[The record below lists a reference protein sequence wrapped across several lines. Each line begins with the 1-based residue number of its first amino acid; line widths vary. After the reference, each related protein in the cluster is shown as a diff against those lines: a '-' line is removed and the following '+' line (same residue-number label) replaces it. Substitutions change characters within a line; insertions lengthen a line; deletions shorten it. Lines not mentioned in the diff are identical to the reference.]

1 MSNLFFASA
10 LLPRGWAEDVL
21 VRLDGRGRIAAIE
34 TGAPCPPGAERF
46 AGAAVAGIANL
57 HSHAH
62 QRAIAG
68 LGESSGDGS
77 DSFWS
82 WREVMYRALDRMDP
96 DDFEAVAAQLYVE
109 TLKAG
114 FTAVAEFHYLH
125 HDRDGRPY
133 ADPAETSHRAVAA
146 ARAAGLPI
154 TLLPVLYNASGFGGA
169 APTAGQRRFIHDGD
183 GFQRLTERLR
193 AAYGDADDVR
203 LGIAPH
209 SLRAVPE
216 ALLAET
222 VAAHTAANPAGP
234 IHIHIAEQRKEVED
248 SLAFSGRRPVE
259 WLLERHAPDSRW
271 CLIHATHMTESEVAA
286 VAASGAVAGLCPT
299 TEANLGDGFFAADS
313 YMARGGRW
321 GIGSDSHISVS
332 PVEDLR
338 WLEYGARLTSGRRTV
353 LAGGPRRS
361 TARRLVEDAQAG
373 GAQATGFEAGRLAPG
388 RRADIVVL
396 DTAHPLLAARKGD
409 ALLDSWI
416 FAGNANLV
424 RDVVIAGRTV
434 VRDRRHPREDAIA
447 ERFTHT
453 LGRLLG

>member
-10 LLPRGWAEDVL
+10 LLPDGWAEDVL
-21 VRLDGRGRIAAIE
+21 VTTDEHGRILSATPEAA
-34 TGAPCPPGAERF
+34 CPTGAERF

-68 LGESSGDGS
+68 MGESSGEGS

-96 DDFEAVAAQLYVE
+96 EDFEAVAAQLYVE

-114 FTAVAEFHYLH
+114 FTAIAEFHYLH
-125 HDRDGRPY
+125 HDRDGSAY
-133 ADPAETSHRAVAA
+133 TDPAEMSHRAVAA
-146 ARAAGLPI
+146 ARSAGLPI
-154 TLLPVLYNASGFGGA
+154 ALLPVLYNSSGFGGTP
-169 APTAGQRRFIHDGD
+169 PTAGQRRFIHDGA
-183 GFQRLTERLR
+183 GFARLTTALR
-193 AAYGDADDVR
+193 SAYGGSSDVR

-209 SLRAVPE
+209 SLRAVPDE
-216 ALLAET
+216 LLTET
-222 VAAHTAANPAGP
+222 VAANPQGP

-248 SLAFSGRRPVE
+248 SLAHRNRRPVE
-259 WLLERHAPDSRW
+259 HLLETQPVDGRW
-271 CLIHATHMTESEVAA
+271 CLIHATHMTEAEVAG

-299 TEANLGDGFFAADS
+299 TEANLGDGFFAAES
-313 YMARGGRW
+313 YMGQGGRW

-353 LAGGPRRS
+353 LAGGSRRS

-373 GAQATGFEAGRLAPG
+373 GAQATGFEAGRIATGL
-388 RRADIVVL
+388 RADIVVL
-396 DTAHPLLAARKGD
+396 DTDHPLLAARKGD
-409 ALLDSWI
+409 ALLDGWI
-416 FAGNANLV
+416 FAGNTSLV
-424 RDVVIAGRTV
+424 RDVMIAGRTV
-434 VRDRRHPREDAIA
+434 VRDRRHPREEEIA
-447 ERFTHT
+447 DRFKNT

>member
-10 LLPRGWAEDVL
+10 LLPDGWAEDVL
-21 VRLDGRGRIAAIE
+21 VTTDERGRIVSATPGAA
-34 TGAPCPPGAERF
+34 CPADAERF

-68 LGESSGDGS
+68 MGESSGEGS

-82 WREVMYRALDRMDP
+82 WREVMYRALDRMEP
-96 DDFEAVAAQLYVE
+96 EDFEAVAAQLYVE

-125 HDRDGRPY
+125 HDRDGSAY
-133 ADPAETSHRAVAA
+133 ADPAEMSHRAVAA
-146 ARAAGLPI
+146 ARTAGLPI
-154 TLLPVLYNASGFGGA
+154 TLLPVLYNASGFGGT
-169 APTAGQRRFIHDGD
+169 PSTAGQRRFIHDGA
-183 GFQRLTERLR
+183 GFARLTEALR
-193 AAYGDADDVR
+193 GAYGESSDVR

-209 SLRAVPE
+209 SLRAVPDG
-216 ALLAET
+216 LLTET
-222 VAAHTAANPAGP
+222 VAANPQGP
-234 IHIHIAEQRKEVED
+234 IHIHIAEQRREVED
-248 SLAFSGRRPVE
+248 CLAFRSRRPVE
-259 WLLERHAPDSRW
+259 HLLETQPVDGRW
-271 CLIHATHMTESEVAA
+271 CLIHATHMTDAEVAG

-313 YMARGGRW
+313 YMAQGGRW

-373 GAQATGFEAGRLAPG
+373 GAQATGFEAGRIAAGL
-388 RRADIVVL
+388 RADLVVL
-396 DTAHPLLAARKGD
+396 DTDHPLLAARRGD
-409 ALLDSWI
+409 ALLDGWI
-416 FAGNANLV
+416 FAGNAPLV
-424 RDVVIAGRTV
+424 RDVVIAGRAI
-434 VRDRRHPREDAIA
+434 VRDRRHPREEEIA
-447 ERFTHT
+447 DRFKKT

>member
-10 LLPRGWAEDVL
+10 LLPQGWAEDVTI
-21 VRLDGRGRIAAIE
+21 RIDDRGRIAAIA

-46 AGAAVAGIANL
+46 TGAAVAGIANL

-68 LGESSGDGS
+68 MGEASGAGS

-82 WREVMYRALDRMDP
+82 WRDVMYRALDRMQP

-125 HDRDGRPY
+125 HDRDGSPY
-133 ADPAETSHRAVAA
+133 ADPAEMSHRAVAA
-146 ARAAGLPI
+146 ARAVGLPI

-169 APTAGQRRFIHDGD
+169 APTAGQRRFIQDGN
-183 GFQRLTERLR
+183 GFNRLTEALR
-193 AAYGDADDVR
+193 DAYGKADDVW

-216 ALLAET
+216 GLLAET
-222 VAAHTAANPAGP
+222 IAAHATANPAGP
-234 IHIHIAEQRKEVED
+234 IHIHIAEQLREVED
-248 SLAFSGRRPVE
+248 CLAFSGRRPVE
-259 WLLERHAPDSRW
+259 WLAERHALDGRW

-286 VAASGAVAGLCPT
+286 VAASGAIAGLCPT
-299 TEANLGDGFFAADS
+299 TEANLGDGFFAAES
-313 YMARGGRW
+313 YMASGGRW

-332 PVEDLR
+332 PVEELR

-353 LAGGPRRS
+353 LAGGPNRS

-373 GAQATGFEAGRLAPG
+373 GAQACGFESGRLAPG
-388 RRADIVVL
+388 LRADIVVL
-396 DTAHPLLAARKGD
+396 DTDHPLLAARRGD

-424 RDVVIAGRTV
+424 RDVLIAGRPV
-434 VRDRRHPREDAIA
+434 IRDRRHPRETEIA
-447 ERFTHT
+447 ERYTHT

>member
-10 LLPRGWAEDVL
+10 LLPDGWAENVL
-21 VRLDGRGRIAAIE
+21 VTVDERGRIFSATPNAA
-34 TGAPCPPGAERF
+34 CPTDAERF

-68 LGESSGDGS
+68 MGESSGEGS

-82 WREVMYRALDRMDP
+82 WREVMYRALDRMEP
-96 DDFEAVAAQLYVE
+96 EDFEAVAAQLYVE

-125 HDRDGRPY
+125 HDRDGRAY
-133 ADPAETSHRAVAA
+133 ADPAEMSHRAVAA
-146 ARAAGLPI
+146 ARTAGLPI
-154 TLLPVLYNASGFGGA
+154 TLLPVLYNASGFGA
-169 APTAGQRRFIHDGD
+169 TPPTAGQRRFIHHGA
-183 GFQRLTERLR
+183 GFARLTEALR
-193 AAYGDADDVR
+193 GAYGEDDDVR

-209 SLRAVPE
+209 SLRAVPDG
-216 ALLAET
+216 LLTET
-222 VAAHTAANPAGP
+222 VAAHATGP
-234 IHIHIAEQRKEVED
+234 IHIHIAEQRREVED
-248 SLAFSGRRPVE
+248 CLAHHGRRPVE
-259 WLLERHAPDSRW
+259 HLLDTQPVDGRW
-271 CLIHATHMTESEVAA
+271 CLIHATHMTDAEVTG

-313 YMARGGRW
+313 YMGQGGRW

-373 GAQATGFEAGRLAPG
+373 GAQATGFEAGRIAAGL
-388 RRADIVVL
+388 RADIVVL
-396 DTAHPLLAARKGD
+396 DTDHPLLAARKGN
-409 ALLDSWI
+409 ALLDGWI
-416 FAGNANLV
+416 FAGNASLV
-424 RDVVIAGRTV
+424 RDVVIAGRAI
-434 VRDRRHPREDAIA
+434 VRDRRHPREDEIA
-447 ERFTHT
+447 DRFKKT

>member
-10 LLPRGWAEDVL
+10 LLPDGWAEDVL
-21 VRLDGRGRIAAIE
+21 VTTDERGRIVSATPGAA
-34 TGAPCPPGAERF
+34 CPADAERF

-68 LGESSGDGS
+68 MGESSGEGS

-82 WREVMYRALDRMDP
+82 WREVMYRALDRMEP
-96 DDFEAVAAQLYVE
+96 EDFEAVAAQLYVE

-125 HDRDGRPY
+125 HDRDGSAY
-133 ADPAETSHRAVAA
+133 ADPAEMSHRAVAA
-146 ARAAGLPI
+146 ARTAGLPI
-154 TLLPVLYNASGFGGA
+154 TLLPVLYNASGFGGTP
-169 APTAGQRRFIHDGD
+169 PTAGQRRFIHDGA
-183 GFQRLTERLR
+183 GFARLTEALR
-193 AAYGDADDVR
+193 GAYGESSDVR

-209 SLRAVPE
+209 SLRAVPDG
-216 ALLAET
+216 LLTET
-222 VAAHTAANPAGP
+222 VAANPQGP
-234 IHIHIAEQRKEVED
+234 IHIHIAEQRREVED
-248 SLAFSGRRPVE
+248 CLAFRSRRPVE
-259 WLLERHAPDSRW
+259 HLLETQPVDGRW
-271 CLIHATHMTESEVAA
+271 CLIHATHMTDAEVAG

-299 TEANLGDGFFAADS
+299 TEANLGDGFFAAES
-313 YMARGGRW
+313 YMAQGGRW

-373 GAQATGFEAGRLAPG
+373 GAQATGFEAGRIAAGL
-388 RRADIVVL
+388 RADLVVL
-396 DTAHPLLAARKGD
+396 DTDHPLLAARRGD
-409 ALLDSWI
+409 ALLDGWI
-416 FAGNANLV
+416 FAGNAPLV
-424 RDVVIAGRTV
+424 RDVVIAGRAI
-434 VRDRRHPREDAIA
+434 VRDRRHPREEEIA
-447 ERFTHT
+447 DRFKKT

>member
-1 MSNLFFASA
+1 MSNLFFGSA
-10 LLPRGWAEDVL
+10 LLPQGWADDVL
-21 VRLDGRGRIAAIE
+21 VRLDGRGRIAGIE
-34 TGAPCPPGAERF
+34 TNAPCPPGAERF
-46 AGAAVAGIANL
+46 DGAAVAGIANL

-68 LGESSGDGS
+68 MGESSGDGAA

-82 WREVMYRALDRMDP
+82 WRDVMYRALDRMEP
-96 DDFEAVAAQLYVE
+96 EDFEAVAAQLYVE

-125 HDRDGRPY
+125 HDRDGHPY
-133 ADPAETSHRAVAA
+133 ADPAEMSHRAVTA
-146 ARAAGLPI
+146 ARAVGLPI
-154 TLLPVLYNASGFGGA
+154 TLLPVLYNASGFGGTP
-169 APTAGQRRFIHDGD
+169 PTAGQRRFVHDGN
-183 GFQRLTERLR
+183 GFARLTERLR
-193 AAYGDADDVR
+193 AAYGNDDDVR

-216 ALLAET
+216 TLLAET
-222 VAAHTAANPAGP
+222 VAAHPDGP

-259 WLLERHAPDSRW
+259 WLLERHALDGRW
-271 CLIHATHMTESEVAA
+271 CLIHATHMTEAEVAA

-299 TEANLGDGFFAADS
+299 TEANLGDGFFAAES
-313 YMARGGRW
+313 YMAQGGRW

-373 GAQATGFEAGRLAPG
+373 GAQACGFEAGRIAPG
-388 RRADIVVL
+388 LRADLVVL
-396 DTAHPLLAARKGD
+396 DTRHPLLAARSGD
-409 ALLDSWI
+409 AWLDGWI

-424 RDVVIAGRTV
+424 RDVIVAGRVV
-434 VRDRRHPREDAIA
+434 VRDRRHPQENAIA

-453 LGRLLG
+453 IGRLLG